1 MTDIVGHAV
10 SLRLVSGRPGLPS
23 VDHYLP
29 DALHSLGDLADTRV
43 NEERSKRIE
52 RQQAERRAYE
62 DNKRKE
68 VAERML
74 EEARAPAFER
84 EIEDCTTLISY
95 FQRFQGG
102 APSVPEPK
110 LSTAPAAEG
119 AVQIVPALEM
129 RKVEDEVPQGAVVM
143 KKKQDN
149 DQSFFVVSGGKGK
162 KKGAAKRT
170 DIGKEKEKEAPGSA
184 TMNVPFQTVA
194 ALLQFNISVP
204 LSRDDVPK
212 AIDALKEKQSWFKE
226 NQVGEDITL
235 CGSSHPANV
244 MKLDEQDRVT
254 KERIAEAEERIR
266 KAEQSASAST
276 QVSKDDATADADE
289 SKTNGVDAVV
299 DGVEAITVANG
310 GEDKPEA

>member
-1 MTDIVGHAV
+1 MPFV
-10 SLRLVSGRPGLPS
+10 LP
-23 VDHYLP
+23 
-29 DALHSLGDLADTRV
+29 LHADTRV

-68 VAERML
+68 IAERML

-102 APSVPEPK
+102 ASSVPEPT
-110 LSTAPAAEG
+110 LSTAPKAEG
-119 AVQIVPALEM
+119 GLPNVPALEV

-143 KKKQDN
+143 KKKQEN

-162 KKGAAKRT
+162 KKGGAKRADT
-170 DIGKEKEKEAPGSA
+170 GKEKEKESAGPA

-194 ALLQFNISVP
+194 ALLQFNITVP

-212 AIDALKEKQSWFKE
+212 TIDALKEKQSWFKE
-226 NQVGEDITL
+226 NQV
-235 CGSSHPANV
+235 
-244 MKLDEQDRVT
+244 R
-254 KERIAEAEERIR
+254 
-266 KAEQSASAST
+266 
-276 QVSKDDATADADE
+276 
-289 SKTNGVDAVV
+289 
-299 DGVEAITVANG
+299 
-310 GEDKPEA
+310 